1 MAIIGLEAARLLSEK
16 IRREHKHIF
25 LSYLI
30 SENNIKIFE
39 FNRLVKDLNGWSKE
53 EFLAALAQILLLKI
67 KPTALPTK

>member
-1 MAIIGLEAARLLSEK
+1 
-16 IRREHKHIF
+16 
-25 LSYLI
+25 LI

>member
-1 MAIIGLEAARLLSEK
+1 
-16 IRREHKHIF
+16 
-25 LSYLI
+25 LI

-53 EFLAALAQILLLKI
+53 EFLAALAINFIVENK

>member
-1 MAIIGLEAARLLSEK
+1 MAIIGLEAARLLSEENPGEESK
-16 IRREHKHIF
+16 SIL

-67 KPTALPTK
+67 